1 MTYTETLDF
10 LYHSLPVFQHIG
22 GSAYKPGFDNIVALE
37 QELGEPHRRF
47 RSVHVAG
54 TNGKGSVSHMLAA
67 VLQAAGYRTG
77 LFTSP
82 HLKDFRERIKVNGQM
97 ISEEE
102 VVNFVEQYRE
112 AIDRIQPSFF
122 EITTAI
128 AFDYFAREQVDVA
141 VIEVGMGGRLDS
153 TNVIRPLASVI
164 TNISWDHAQFLGD
177 TLEKIAGEKAG
188 IIKEMTPVVIGESQI
203 ESQLTF
209 ITRAKECS
217 APILFADQLYRVV
230 DRQYVGVNQ
239 QQFTIES
246 RLDGETFALTVD
258 LLGDYQRKN
267 ILTVLTTLDVLNG
280 SGGLTLPREAVVE
293 GLASAAAT
301 TGLSGRWQVVDRA
314 PLTVCDTG
322 HNEGGLREIVA
333 QIARQH
339 YRKLYMV
346 LGFVADKDLDKVLP
360 LLPKEAH
367 YLFTRAGIERALDE
381 KLLAERA
388 AAYGLLGEML
398 PNVTAAVKRA
408 RELASPED
416 MIYIGGST
424 FIVAE
429 FL

>member
-230 DRQYVGVNQ
+230 DRKYVGVNQ

-293 GLASAAAT
+293 GLASAATT

-346 LGFVADKDLDKVLP
+346 LGFVADKDLDNVLP

-367 YLFTRAGIERALDE
+367 YLFTRAGIDRALDE

>member
-102 VVNFVEQYRE
+102 VVNFVEQHRE

-301 TGLSGRWQVVDRA
+301 TGLSGRWQVVNKA

>member
-22 GSAYKPGFDNIVALE
+22 GGAYKPGFDNIVALE
-37 QELGEPHRRF
+37 KELGDPHRRF

-54 TNGKGSVSHMLAA
+54 TNGKGSVSHMVAA

-102 VVNFVEQYRE
+102 VINFVEQHRE

-128 AFDYFAREQVDVA
+128 AFDHFARQQVDVA

-153 TNVIRPLASVI
+153 TNVIRPLVSVI

-230 DRQYVGVNQ
+230 DRQYVGENL
-239 QQFTIES
+239 QQFTIEN
-246 RLDGETFALTVD
+246 RLDGETFTLAVD

-267 ILTVLTTLDVLNG
+267 ILTALTTLDVLNG
-280 SGGLTLPREAVVE
+280 SGGLTLPREAVAR

-301 TGLSGRWQVVDRA
+301 TGLLGRWQVVDRA

-322 HNEGGLREIVA
+322 HNEGGLHETMA
-333 QIARQH
+333 QIARQR

-346 LGFVADKDLDKVLP
+346 LGFVADKDLDKVFP
-360 LLPKEAH
+360 LLPTDAH
-367 YLFTRAGIERALDE
+367 YIFTRAGIERALDE
-381 KLLAERA
+381 KILAQRA
-388 AAYGLLGEML
+388 AAYGLQGETV
-398 PNVTAAVKRA
+398 PNVADAVKRA
-408 RELASPED
+408 RELATPED

>member
-54 TNGKGSVSHMLAA
+54 TNGKGSVSHMVAA

-102 VVNFVEQYRE
+102 VVNFVEQHRE

-280 SGGLTLPREAVVE
+280 SGGLTLPREVVVE

-314 PLTVCDTG
+314 PLTD
-322 HNEGGLREIVA
+322 
-333 QIARQH
+333 
-339 YRKLYMV
+339 RKSV
-346 LGFVADKDLDKVLP
+346 V
-360 LLPKEAH
+360 
-367 YLFTRAGIERALDE
+367 
-381 KLLAERA
+381 
-388 AAYGLLGEML
+388 
-398 PNVTAAVKRA
+398 
-408 RELASPED
+408 
-416 MIYIGGST
+416 
-424 FIVAE
+424 
-429 FL
+429 

>member
-322 HNEGGLREIVA
+322 HNEGGLRKIVA

>member
-230 DRQYVGVNQ
+230 DRKYVGVNQ

-301 TGLSGRWQVVDRA
+301 TGLSGRWQVVNKA

>member
-97 ISEEE
+97 MSEEG
-102 VVNFVEQYRE
+102 VGKFGGQYRE
-112 AIDRIQPSFF
+112 GIARIHPSFF

>member
-230 DRQYVGVNQ
+230 DRQYVGVNP
-239 QQFTIES
+239 T
-246 RLDGETFALTVD
+246 RW
-258 LLGDYQRKN
+258 R
-267 ILTVLTTLDVLNG
+267 DVCI
-280 SGGLTLPREAVVE
+280 
-293 GLASAAAT
+293 
-301 TGLSGRWQVVDRA
+301 D
-314 PLTVCDTG
+314 
-322 HNEGGLREIVA
+322 
-333 QIARQH
+333 
-339 YRKLYMV
+339 
-346 LGFVADKDLDKVLP
+346 
-360 LLPKEAH
+360 
-367 YLFTRAGIERALDE
+367 
-381 KLLAERA
+381 
-388 AAYGLLGEML
+388 
-398 PNVTAAVKRA
+398 
-408 RELASPED
+408 
-416 MIYIGGST
+416 GGS
-424 FIVAE
+424 FG
-429 FL
+429 

>member
-102 VVNFVEQYRE
+102 VVNFVEQHRE

-280 SGGLTLPREAVVE
+280 SGGLTLPREVVVE

-339 YRKLYMV
+339 YRKLYMI

>member
-230 DRQYVGVNQ
+230 DRKYVGVNQ

>member
-293 GLASAAAT
+293 GLASATAT
-301 TGLSGRWQVVDRA
+301 TGLSGRWQVVNKA